1 MFQKTVVVTRS
12 NLTRLYCN
20 GSAAKSHSA
29 TTQYRQLRRLRRLST
44 VLRALLVQE
53 INKSISL
60 AYVQNSTTADTT
72 IRCLGMRI
80 TSYTRYVPR

>member
-1 MFQKTVVVTRS
+1 MFQKTVVMTRS

-29 TTQYRQLRRLRRLST
+29 TTQHRQLRRLPT

-60 AYVQNSTTADTT
+60 AYVQNSTTAATT